1 MWENLSTYERN
12 ILQTYINIEAVTTS
26 RDMIKNTKIFQ
37 RLELS
42 LQSKWIWA
50 TNNTRHYLGL
60 PLSFFFIFFP
70 SLEYEDIL
78 CDWTIKYWRVSI
90 AAAFERATL

>member
-42 LQSKWIWA
+42 LQSK
-50 TNNTRHYLGL
+50 
-60 PLSFFFIFFP
+60 
-70 SLEYEDIL
+70 
-78 CDWTIKYWRVSI
+78 
-90 AAAFERATL
+90 